1 MDKRY
6 QVFISSTFEDLKIE
20 RQNVLKAILEL
31 DNMPA
36 GMELFPATDS
46 EAWDLIKD
54 VIDASDYYALII
66 GGRYGS
72 MDSTGISFT
81 EKEYDYAI
89 SKEKPV
95 IALLHKQPDNL
106 PRGKTETDPKAW
118 KKLKEFRSK
127 VEKSHTCVYWN
138 NPDELKAQLI
148 VGLTKTIK
156 QKPANGWIK
165 ADKATSAESL
175 KEILDLRKEVQDLE
189 KQIEA
194 ENFGIPEGVDK
205 LKQGDDVHKIKCTF
219 TGRKDFLDED
229 GWEDYSEEDY
239 SGEINTTWNQ
249 IWGAI
254 SPTLISEASSRE
266 LKNSLDTFLEKTGK
280 KIWEDKGKL
289 KDVKLSYFKFD
300 DEIYDTI
307 FIQFRALGLMKESV
321 KARSVKD
328 TRTYW
333 TLTKYGDNLMMKF
346 RALKK
351 EKTEKEAKGSKVI
364 KVTI

>member
-6 QVFISSTFEDLKIE
+6 QVFISSTFEDLKTE

-36 GMELFPATDS
+36 GMELFPAIDS
-46 EAWDLIKD
+46 EAWELIKD
-54 VIDASDYYALII
+54 VIDASDYYTLII

-95 IALLHKQPDNL
+95 IALLHKKPDNL

-118 KKLKEFRSK
+118 KKLKEFRAK
-127 VEKSHTCVYWN
+127 VEKSHTCVYWD

-156 QKPANGWIK
+156 QKPAIGWIR
-165 ADKATSAESL
+165 ADKATSEESL
-175 KEILDLRKEVQDLE
+175 KEILDLRKKVQNLE
-189 KQIEA
+189 NQIQA
-194 ENFGIPEGVDK
+194 ETFGIPEGADE
-205 LKQGDDVHKIKCTF
+205 LKQGDDLFQINCSF
-219 TGRKDFLDED
+219 TGRKDFLDEN
-229 GWEDYSEEDY
+229 GWEDYYEEDY
-239 SGEINTTWNQ
+239 SGEMSVTWNQ

-266 LKNSLDTFLEKTGK
+266 LKDSLNTFLQKTGK
-280 KIWEDKGKL
+280 DIWEDKGKL
-289 KDVKLSYFKFD
+289 KGFKLYHFRFN
-300 DEIYDTI
+300 DEMYDTV
-307 FIQFRALGLMKESV
+307 FVQFRALGLMKESL
-321 KARSVKD
+321 KTRSVKD
-328 TRTYW
+328 TKTYW
-333 TLTKYGDNLMMKF
+333 TLTKHGDNLMMKF

-351 EKTEKEAKGSKVI
+351 ENTEDKAKGRKVM